1 MSQNDP
7 GNDKLINELGNKVD
21 ALVKRHTAAPPEDRN
36 IPVLS
41 EMVRAPDWKPV
52 TPLALPQGLTDAEA
66 NKLAQEIFE
75 RVWQTVERDLTNR
88 LEERLAERMAAQI
101 SITVGHVLSD
111 LSPEIANVIGD
122 AINEA
127 LVRKPAR

>member
-1 MSQNDP
+1 MSDQD
-7 GNDKLINELGNKVD
+7 GSVDKGITELGGKVD
-21 ALVKRHTAAPPEDRN
+21 ALLKRHTGGPAEDRN

-41 EMVRAPDWKPV
+41 EIVRAPEWKPV

-66 NKLAQEIFE
+66 TKLAHEIFE

-101 SITVGHVLSD
+101 SVTVGHVLSD